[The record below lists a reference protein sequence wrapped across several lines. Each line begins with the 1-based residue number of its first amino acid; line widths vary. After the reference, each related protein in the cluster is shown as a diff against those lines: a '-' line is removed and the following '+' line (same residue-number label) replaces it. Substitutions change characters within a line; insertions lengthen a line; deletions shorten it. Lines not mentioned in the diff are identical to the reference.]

1 MKRHKTVED
10 YIDSVE
16 YFQEELLILREILL
30 STELTEEVKW
40 GAPCYTYAGKNVV
53 GIGAFKSY
61 FGLWFHQGALVD
73 DKNDVLINAQEGVTK
88 ALRQWR
94 MQDKKEIKKTV
105 IKNYVKQAIGL
116 VKSGKEI
123 KPDRNKPLEIP
134 SLLQSAFA
142 KNKKAQTAFQNF
154 TKGKQREYPDYIE
167 SAKQEKTKVSRLAK
181 ILPMIE
187 QGIGLNDKYRNC

>member
-16 YFQEELLILREILL
+16 YFQEELLILRETLL